1 MPGWYLELEPKLI
14 ELINQLSET
23 EEKLKALRTTIQT
36 MMDDDG
42 IDGIESEF
50 IKISMIEESFVESII
65 KNKLKEKMPDVYAKY
80 VKTTYRKASVM
91 IKLVDVTKNNSKC

>member
-50 IKISMIEESFVESII
+50 IKISKIEESFVESII